1 MPLQSGLGNNKL
13 HKMIQLFNVIEIN
26 PFRYSTEE
34 YELPELSDSPSSQA
48 LHQRWQKA
56 ITTLNLN
63 LTPVKKGSYFVDIET
78 VDDENLKIILK
89 VVFNDI
95 ETEDEDY
102 LMLFNGGLILKEN
115 DEILL
120 EPTCCADL
128 ADLKEWEY
136 IFENDSSGWSQL
148 WIGHPYVFYRKNKGK
163 IEFSEYTELL
173 LSELENIQPV
183 FEVDE
188 SDLKTEV
195 NKMKTQ
201 QINFNN
207 RVIELLK
214 EI

>member
-1 MPLQSGLGNNKL
+1 
-13 HKMIQLFNVIEIN
+13 MIQLFNVIEIN

-89 VVFNDI
+89 VVFNDA

-120 EPTCCADL
+120 EPTCCVDL

>member
-1 MPLQSGLGNNKL
+1 
-13 HKMIQLFNVIEIN
+13 MIQLFNVIEIN
-26 PFRYSTEE
+26 PFRYSTKE
-34 YELPELSDSPSSQA
+34 YELPELSDSPSSEA

-63 LTPVKKGSYFVDIET
+63 LTPIKKGSYFVDIET
-78 VDDENLKIILK
+78 VDNENLKIILK

-102 LMLFNGGLILKEN
+102 LMLFNGGLILKKD

-120 EPTCCADL
+120 EPTCCVDL

-136 IFENDSSGWSQL
+136 IFENDSLEWSQL
-148 WIGHPYVFYRKNKGK
+148 WIGHPYVFYRKNESK
-163 IEFSEYTELL
+163 IEFSEYTELM
-173 LSELENIQPV
+173 LSELENIQYV
-183 FEVDE
+183 FDIDE
-188 SDLKTEV
+188 SELKTEV

-214 EI
+214 ETKDKR

>member
-1 MPLQSGLGNNKL
+1 
-13 HKMIQLFNVIEIN
+13 MIQLFNVIEIN
-26 PFRYSTEE
+26 PFRYSKEE
-34 YELPELSDSPSSQA
+34 YEIPELSDSPSAEA
-48 LHQRWQKA
+48 LHERWQNA
-56 ITTLNLN
+56 IATLNLDLN
-63 LTPVKKGSYFVDIET
+63 PIKKGSYFVDIET

-102 LMLFNGGLILKEN
+102 LMLFNGGLILKKD

-120 EPTCCADL
+120 EPTCCVDL

-136 IFENDSSGWSQL
+136 IFENNSSGWSQL

-163 IEFSEYTELL
+163 IEFSEYMELML
-173 LSELENIQPV
+173 TELENIQPV

-188 SDLKTEV
+188 SELKIEV
-195 NKMKTQ
+195 DKIKTQ
-201 QINFNN
+201 QINFNH